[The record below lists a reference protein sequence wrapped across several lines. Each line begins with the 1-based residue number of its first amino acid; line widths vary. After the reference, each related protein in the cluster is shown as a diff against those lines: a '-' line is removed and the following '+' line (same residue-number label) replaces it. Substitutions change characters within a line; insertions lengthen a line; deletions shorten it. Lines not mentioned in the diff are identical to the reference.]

1 MELREVVKNLSVKSD
16 VCLLNSEELIEK
28 YCKDE
33 KKYNEFIDAFS
44 RVFSRRKIFPIMAS
58 FKYRDIE
65 NMINTGKEYSSPML
79 EEKEVDIL
87 REIYKNENQS
97 YLDIRGDDY
106 GQVVSLFN
114 ESIGAYKVKNDIRPC
129 GEKMKKMKECAEIY
143 LMSDRNISKEE
154 YVDFTKRVYFS
165 DELATYPHRLDKIL
179 NECYADNPKMTLC
192 FNNDFLYL
200 INYLIFS
207 HPECCDE
214 EIIKFAKNIIS
225 ISVDARELIPYDFS
239 KKEYFKLAKHT
250 LQKIDKLEKE
260 KNNLVNPKKKRLS
273 FFNK

>member
-33 KKYNEFIDAFS
+33 KKYNEFIDVFS
-44 RVFSRRKIFPIMAS
+44 RVFSKRKMFPIMAS

-179 NECYADNPKMTLC
+179 NECYADNPKISLC

-200 INYLIFS
+200 VNYLIKS

-214 EIIKFAKNIIS
+214 EIIQFTKNIIS
-225 ISVDARELIPYDFS
+225 ISVDARELIPYEFS